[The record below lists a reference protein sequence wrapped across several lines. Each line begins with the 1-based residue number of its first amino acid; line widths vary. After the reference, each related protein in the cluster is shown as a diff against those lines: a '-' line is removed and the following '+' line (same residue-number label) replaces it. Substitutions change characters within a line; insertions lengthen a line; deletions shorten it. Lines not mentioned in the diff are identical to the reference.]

1 MAQSAIEMTAAL
13 SFNSEVEDSTA
24 LEHAWRRLDE
34 AVSKIR
40 RQGSTSEEEDI
51 QQRDQAMETLIGQL
65 RDREQGYTTFA
76 QHRERLS
83 EISGKIMAIQADDW
97 LIPELDVGFCMI
109 MKRGRRQIIM
119 HLSFHPICM
128 R

>member
-65 RDREQGYTTFA
+65 RDREQGYTMFA
-76 QHRERLS
+76 QHRERLT
-83 EISGKIMAIQADDW
+83 EISDKIMSIQ
-97 LIPELDVGFCMI
+97 V
-109 MKRGRRQIIM
+109 
-119 HLSFHPICM
+119 
-128 R
+128 